1 MWYLIIPPLVFLGSL
16 WLLLLFLSRRTAD
29 PHLQERLAVAESVAP
44 RHFLFIREDIG
55 LKLLEKM
62 TQRFKIFF
70 LKIHNHLNSL
80 SQSIRDR
87 RVLFQ
92 KRQEKTEE
100 IAESETNRT
109 DVNPTQ
115 SEESKGSTFFGASKK
130 EVDKTVE
137 RAPSESPDAIPVT
150 IETPSATSLYGR
162 AGDSLARAV
171 TAPLLRR
178 RKEKAK
184 RLFSEED
191 LIGKIAKNPKD
202 AFAYEELGD
211 FYLETEALEDAKA
224 CYRQVIKLAPLNR
237 EVKEKMRKLERLL
250 TQKRR

>member
-29 PHLQERLAVAESVAP
+29 PGLQERLALAQSVAP

-62 TQRFKIFF
+62 TQRVKIFF
-70 LKIHNHLNSL
+70 LKIHNRLNSL

-92 KRQEKTEE
+92 KRQAHVEATQIVVPSEISEE
-100 IAESETNRT
+100 TKEESVSSDSHLWKRWKQDTASET
-109 DVNPTQ
+109 
-115 SEESKGSTFFGASKK
+115 GILK
-130 EVDKTVE
+130 EVD
-137 RAPSESPDAIPVT
+137 SIPVT
-150 IETPSATSLYGR
+150 IEPTPTPSLYGR

-184 RLFSEED
+184 RLVNEED

-211 FYLETEALEDAKA
+211 YYLETEALEDAKA
-224 CYRQVIKLAPLNR
+224 CYRQVINLAPLNR

-250 TQKRR
+250 TKKRR

>member
-16 WLLLLFLSRRTAD
+16 WLLLLFLSKRTAD

-70 LKIHNHLNSL
+70 LKVHNHLNSL

-92 KRQEKTEE
+92 KRQAKTEE
-100 IAESETNRT
+100 LISGDKEKAEGGVSQSEQMPEGRFSDTGT
-109 DVNPTQ
+109 KDGDKTGDGTPSVNP
-115 SEESKGSTFFGASKK
+115 EN
-130 EVDKTVE
+130 
-137 RAPSESPDAIPVT
+137 IPVT
-150 IETPSATSLYGR
+150 VETPLTTSLYGR

-211 FYLETEALEDAKA
+211 YYLETEALEDAKA

>member
-29 PHLQERLAVAESVAP
+29 PTLQERLTLAEATAP
-44 RHFLFIREDIG
+44 RHFFFIREDIG

-70 LKIHNHLNSL
+70 LKIHNRLNNI

-87 RVLFQ
+87 RALFQ
-92 KRQEKTEE
+92 KRQAKADEMTLS
-100 IAESETNRT
+100 ESAPVPQTMG
-109 DVNPTQ
+109 
-115 SEESKGSTFFGASKK
+115 ESGGKPSPSNLNQWEK
-130 EVDKTVE
+130 EVVSREAKGENAET
-137 RAPSESPDAIPVT
+137 IPVSV
-150 IETPSATSLYGR
+150 ETPTSSIYGR

-178 RKEKAK
+178 RKEKSK
-184 RLFSEED
+184 RLINEED

-211 FYLETEALEDAKA
+211 YYLETEALEDAKA

>member
-16 WLLLLFLSRRTAD
+16 WLLLLFLSKRTAD

-80 SQSIRDR
+80 SQTIRDR

-92 KRQEKTEE
+92 KRQEKTNTVIGAGGSLSDGE
-100 IAESETNRT
+100 
-109 DVNPTQ
+109 PPQ
-115 SEESKGSTFFGASKK
+115 LEESKGGVFFDTSKNEAHK
-130 EVDKTVE
+130 TPETTSGESSETISVTVE
-137 RAPSESPDAIPVT
+137 ASSG
-150 IETPSATSLYGR
+150 TSLYGR

-178 RKEKAK
+178 KKEKAK

-211 FYLETEALEDAKA
+211 YYLETEALEDAKA